1 MPISIIG
8 TRAILFFSF
17 DTNNKMHCNYITKPL
32 KSIFNGDSKQD
43 FLQTK
48 FVESFCRY
56 ILAIDDT
63 FCLILLHLNEV
74 EPHFGPLPSFS
85 PSIHLSIQP
94 IRPLPPAFRCESPS
108 AATLD
113 LDTRMPK
120 LYFLG
125 YPNLA
130 QKNASAFDVRKD
142 LSISIDANECSKVG

>member
-1 MPISIIG
+1 MLCQFRLLVPE
-8 TRAILFFSF
+8 RHFFFSF

-32 KSIFNGDSKQD
+32 ESIFNGDSKQD

-85 PSIHLSIQP
+85 PSIHPSNLYARFLLHSGVKAHRQQLQIWTHECQSFTSLDIQTWHRKMLRLSMSEKI
-94 IRPLPPAFRCESPS
+94 
-108 AATLD
+108 
-113 LDTRMPK
+113 
-120 LYFLG
+120 
-125 YPNLA
+125 
-130 QKNASAFDVRKD
+130 
-142 LSISIDANECSKVG
+142 